1 VLDRLKSIQMEYW
14 AIVPVCFVFV
24 AIILI
29 YNTTA
34 MLIFEEWQVG
44 EYSHGMLAIPIALYL
59 FSLDRDKLQI
69 VRSFHWLPLLGLIA
83 ATIAWICA
91 KAANVF
97 LIEIL
102 SLFGIFVSAVGLLHG
117 PLIWRYCFSALL
129 SVFLVMP
136 IWGVLK
142 TPLQVISADMTEL
155 ILRFIGLAVY
165 REDFTFVVPG
175 GAFLIEPACSG
186 LGFFLSSCLLSVI
199 YSKVFKLTATKTIVL
214 FLAAISISIFSNWVR
229 IIIIMVVGNATQ
241 MQHPIVSDHL
251 TFGWMLF
258 SLMLVPFILIANQL
272 ISKTAEVNA
281 TDTSSPAA
289 PTWTKHSSTKFVQ
302 VAILLIAGPAA
313 LFTLDNRS
321 TSASTFA
328 MEATL
333 EETLPAFKGRRT
345 SISWDPTF
353 IGATDITLRR
363 AAYNQ
368 RELMLLT
375 VHYRSQNQGQELI
388 YFANSLFDKHRWKLI
403 SKITDG
409 TFTTILLRDKRGQ
422 ERLITYSYYFN
433 GQFTSNERW
442 AKLLELMGFLQGN
455 RDAYLIGIAVDN
467 PSPDDPELINDIRTI
482 LTKNV

>member
-1 VLDRLKSIQMEYW
+1 MLDRLKSIYMEYR
-14 AIVPVCFVFV
+14 AIVPVSFIFA

-59 FSLDRDKLQI
+59 FSLDRDKLQLA
-69 VRSFHWLPLLGLIA
+69 RSFHWLPLLGLIA
-83 ATIAWICA
+83 TTIAWICA

-97 LIEIL
+97 LLEIL

-129 SVFLVMP
+129 SVFFVMP

-142 TPLQVISADMTEL
+142 TPLQVVSADMTEL
-155 ILRFIGLAVY
+155 ILRFMGLAVY
-165 REDFTFVVPG
+165 REDFTFIVPG

-199 YSKVFKLTATKTIVL
+199 YSKVFKLTAAKTIVL
-214 FLAAISISIFSNWVR
+214 FLAAVAISIFSNWMR
-229 IIIIMVVGNATQ
+229 IVIIMVVGNATQ

-251 TFGWMLF
+251 TFGWILF

-272 ISKTAEVNA
+272 ISKTAEVNV

-289 PTWTKHSSTKFVQ
+289 LKWTKHSITKFIQ
-302 VAILLIAGPAA
+302 VVVLLIVGPAA
-313 LFTLDNRS
+313 LFTLDNRA
-321 TSASTFA
+321 TSPSTFV
-328 MEATL
+328 MEAAL
-333 EETLPAFKGRRT
+333 EKTLPAFQGHRT

-375 VHYRSQNQGQELI
+375 VHYRSQSQSQELI
-388 YFANSLFDKHRWKLI
+388 YFANSLFDKHRWRLI
-403 SKITDG
+403 SKTIDG
-409 TFTTILLRDKRGQ
+409 SFATLLLRDRKGQ
-422 ERLITYSYYFN
+422 ERLITYSYYVN
-433 GQFTSNERW
+433 GKLTSNERS

-455 RDAYLIGIAVDN
+455 REAYLIGIAVDN
-467 PSPDDPELINDIRTI
+467 PSADDPELLNRIRTI
-482 LTKNV
+482 LTNNV